1 VPRCAR
7 KEICAAAVWVLQLV
21 TMGRANKDR
30 GLTVRFTEE
39 EHRQLNEDMS
49 AGAVVRRAVRE
60 YLERRAAAK
69 SARKEPS

>member
-1 VPRCAR
+1 M
-7 KEICAAAVWVLQLV
+7 

-39 EHRQLNEDMS
+39 EHRQLNEAAEAEDMS